1 MFVFTNSS
9 PSEVTLLLWLFWNL
23 ESFELW
29 NLRCRT
35 EPFRNS
41 CLSFTVNE
49 WNKLESDIKNSH
61 SFIIFRKK
69 LLTFI
74 LPVRNS
80 IYGIYDPLR
89 ARLINRLRLGDL
101 EEHTFRHNFV
111 DTVMLLYAH
120 ALLELKLQSISFYAA
135 KTTYLLAQTL
145 WTN

>member
-1 MFVFTNSS
+1 MY
-9 PSEVTLLLWLFWNL
+9 LLIPLLQR
-23 ESFELW
+23 SHCYPGCFET
-29 NLRCRT
+29 LRCRT
-35 EPFRNS
+35 ELFRNS

-74 LPVRNS
+74 LLVRNS
-80 IYGIYDPLR
+80 IYGICDPLR
-89 ARLINRLRLGDL
+89 ARLTNRLRLGDL

-111 DTVMLLYAH
+111 DTVKLLYAH
-120 ALLELKLQSISFYAA
+120 ALLELKVQSISFYTA

-145 WTN
+145 